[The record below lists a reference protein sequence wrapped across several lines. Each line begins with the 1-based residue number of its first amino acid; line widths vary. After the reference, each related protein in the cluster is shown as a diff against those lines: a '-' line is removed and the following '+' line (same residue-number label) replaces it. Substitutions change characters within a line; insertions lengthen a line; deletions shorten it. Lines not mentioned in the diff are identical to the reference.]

1 MSGDLD
7 LEQRYRR
14 VLRLLPGYYRDR
26 WEEDMAAA
34 YLDSWLTGD
43 PEVDEC
49 VLEFCRPDWPEA
61 ASVAGLAA
69 RLYLGGAGAPRRYFA
84 WGQAARNAVLA
95 VMVVHAVRGV
105 AALVP
110 LAWSHR
116 AAGWLPAPPA
126 TWMTASPG
134 GIWPA
139 VFYVVDGGLDRDLRG
154 PAPRA

>member
-26 WEEDMAAA
+26 WEEEMAAA

-49 VLEFCRPDWPEA
+49 VLEYAWRDWPEV
-61 ASVAGLAA
+61 ASVAGLAV

-84 WGQAARNAVLA
+84 WGQAMRNAVLA
-95 VMVVHAVRGV
+95 VMLVHVVRALPRWCSWPGV
-105 AALVP
+105 TV
-110 LAWSHR
+110 
-116 AAGWLPAPPA
+116 
-126 TWMTASPG
+126 
-134 GIWPA
+134 WPA
-139 VFYVVDGGLDRDLRG
+139 GS
-154 PAPRA
+154 PRRPPP